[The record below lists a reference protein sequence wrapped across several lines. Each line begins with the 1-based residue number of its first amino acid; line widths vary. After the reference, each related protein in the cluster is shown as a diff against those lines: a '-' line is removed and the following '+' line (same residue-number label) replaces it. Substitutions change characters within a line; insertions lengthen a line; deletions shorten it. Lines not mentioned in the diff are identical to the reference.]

1 MASETTLQ
9 RDVAD
14 WCKKEDLRPSH
25 TLLLKTDV
33 VLTDSIED
41 ILIALAKIF
50 QHLLGVSRRERND
63 TTQLLCEF
71 EKKVSDV
78 VLPFSGEV
86 TLKLSRD
93 QTTLNIQQLGVVVK
107 SRVRV
112 QDLVDKGLI
121 PSEKKLGNQMGEALA
136 RCILSSSRK
145 LRPFSGSK
153 TPAKDED
160 AFETWIEL
168 TKGQLEEEE
177 DDQEK
182 RRRIREALRTPAAN
196 IISDLRR
203 DQQAA
208 TSDDYLAA
216 LELATRGDSI

>member
-1 MASETTLQ
+1 MASGTALQ

-14 WCKKEDLRPSH
+14 WCKKECLRLSH

-33 VLTDSIED
+33 ILTDSTED

-71 EKKVSDV
+71 EKDVSDV

-86 TLKLSRD
+86 TLKLSSG
-93 QTTLNIQQLGVVVK
+93 QTTLKIQRLGVVVK

-136 RCILSSSRK
+136 RVRLKQQPKITAIL
-145 LRPFSGSK
+145 
-153 TPAKDED
+153 
-160 AFETWIEL
+160 
-168 TKGQLEEEE
+168 
-177 DDQEK
+177 
-182 RRRIREALRTPAAN
+182 
-196 IISDLRR
+196 
-203 DQQAA
+203 
-208 TSDDYLAA
+208 
-216 LELATRGDSI
+216 